1 MRDKFSELIKQGVAK
16 FEYTPTIGS
25 IPEQDPVCR
34 AYNNIFSIPS
44 DTHMSCL
51 PNGDR
56 VITGHMI
63 NTPKWEAF
71 TCSANWG
78 AVAFRTTGY
87 WCLCDFLYKFGLEGS
102 LGTLNGDVVYFVK
115 NKTNET
121 KDTVKMPSTITTTES
136 KIPHNI
142 VEITTNGDINK
153 VKECF
158 NSDDVIKSLNESLYI
173 KGNNWVPMNDSII
186 GLVDNKVVI
195 I

>member
-25 IPEQDPVCR
+25 IPEQDPACR

-51 PNGDR
+51 PDGNR

-63 NTPKWEAF
+63 NTPKWDAF
-71 TCSANWG
+71 VCSPFWG
-78 AVAFRTTGY
+78 AVDFRTTGY

-102 LGTLNGDVVYFVK
+102 VGNLNGDIVYFVK
-115 NKTNET
+115 ERQTTPSKATPN
-121 KDTVKMPSTITTTES
+121 TVTTTES

-142 VEITTNGDINK
+142 TEITTNGDINK

-173 KGNNWVPMNDSII
+173 KGDNWAPMGDSII
-186 GLVDNKVVI
+186 GLVGNKVVI